1 MFEAATRREFRQP
14 QKAVADFLTVLGREI
29 ERRGLVVVQ
38 PEIQQDRLGRIA
50 IREDDVVRLHVPVDA
65 TLTVTLIE
73 NDQQRA
79 RKRDSRL

>member
-1 MFEAATRREFRQP
+1 M
-14 QKAVADFLTVLGREI
+14 TVLGREF